1 VPPGTRL
8 YHEGDRPDHAHFV
21 HTGLVKLVKHAEN
34 GLESLVELRGPG
46 GLVGGLS
53 AIDGLPRFAS
63 AVALTECSMTTVS
76 RDDFIVLVRRD
87 PDLAVAVLSDF
98 SRDLRGMMS
107 RLVERSESDAVA
119 LVARRLMELVAHP
132 MFEPFRV
139 VEGRVTIV
147 ETPISQNEL
156 ASWAGVSPRSM
167 TGALHRLRDDG
178 IISTSR
184 LHVEVRDAAALAD
197 RCVPAPRAVR
207 RRDTAT

>member
-1 VPPGTRL
+1 MPIGMRL
-8 YHEGDRPDHAHFV
+8 YREGDRPDHAHFV
-21 HTGLVKLVKHAEN
+21 HAGLVKLVKNAEN

-46 GLVGGLS
+46 GLVGGHS

-76 RDDFIVLVRRD
+76 RDEFIALIRHD
-87 PDLAVAVLSDF
+87 PDLAVAMLRDF
-98 SRDLRGMMS
+98 SRDLRVMMG
-107 RLVERSESDAVA
+107 RLVEQSSNDAGA
-119 LVARRLMELVAHP
+119 LVATRLMELVSHP

-139 VEGRVTIV
+139 VVGRATIV

-184 LHVEVRDAAALAD
+184 LHVEVRDTAALAD
-197 RCVPAPRAVR
+197 RCVAAPRA
-207 RRDTAT
+207 AH